1 MDEQLYEIELLKLKL
16 ERSKMKWTAA
26 SIFVPL
32 LAALATVA
40 YGFWSTAKQ
49 AELAFQLEAAKSVM
63 QVQSPSDAKAR
74 AKMLNAMFPQLLPE
88 TFSSSFNAASLPE
101 DYYKFEFAKLVA
113 GRGLTAPQT
122 AELWRTLFANDVWA
136 KVPTTSPKN

>member
-88 TFSSSFNAASLPE
+88 TFSSSFNAASLP
-101 DYYKFEFAKLVA
+101 AKLVA